1 MKRRISFI
9 AAVFAATAALM
20 ALQKPVFL
28 AFYHAEASAAS
39 WHELWLVV
47 WNGLRLDLTV
57 AGYITVPVLLA
68 VMVSLW
74 IELPDRT
81 WRRIA
86 GTWLVSA
93 AVLTSAIFAGDLA
106 LYRYWGFRIDG
117 SVMIYL
123 ADPKN
128 AMASVETGEAL
139 RQTAIFIVWA
149 AMMSWV
155 YTSLLRLFDGSRVRW
170 RLPWTGVL
178 VLVGGLLFLAIRGG
192 VGTSVANVSKVCF
205 SKNMFLNHA
214 AINPVFS
221 LLSTLGRNDDFAA
234 QYDFF
239 PEEERARLFAEAMG
253 TAPSPLA
260 GPAAA
265 DTLRL
270 LRTPRPNVVLV
281 IMESFSRSILDAEAD
296 GQPVMPR
303 MKELAARSVWFENL
317 YANSFRTDRGQVAIL
332 SGFPAQT
339 RISLMKYP
347 TKAPSLPSL
356 ARSLGR
362 EGYRTSFTYGGDLNF
377 TNQRSYLYATGYEHL
392 TWQNGLHLDAPTSKW
407 GYADDVMADLFAAE
421 VEELA
426 SDGEPFFATWLTL
439 SAHEPFDVPYRRL
452 GDKVLNAHAFADDV
466 VADMI
471 ERWRTQPEVWDNLLV
486 VLVADHAFPWRPED
500 KFNAPERHRIPMI
513 WTGGALRTSPLSVA
527 EYASQ
532 SDLAATLLGQ
542 MGIGHSDFKFSRDI
556 FDATL
561 PKFGY
566 YVFNDGF
573 GIVDPHGA
581 TVWDNTAGT
590 WQSHDNNL
598 GDCGKAILQT
608 TYDEIGAM

>member
-1 MKRRISFI
+1 MRRRISFI

-20 ALQKPVFL
+20 ALQKPLFL
-28 AFYHAEASAAS
+28 AFYRAEASQAS

-47 WNGLRLDLTV
+47 WNGLRLDLTM
-57 AGYITVPVLLA
+57 AGYITAPVLLA
-68 VMVSLW
+68 VIASLW
-74 IELPDRT
+74 VDLPDRV

-86 GTWLVSA
+86 GAWLVAA
-93 AVLTSAIFAGDLA
+93 AVVTSAVFAVDLA
-106 LYRYWGFRIDG
+106 LYGYWGFRIDG

-128 AMASVETGEAL
+128 AMASVEAGEAL
-139 RQTAIFIVWA
+139 RQTAVFVLWT

-155 YTSLLRLFDGSRVRW
+155 YLSLLRLFDGSRTRW
-170 RLPWTGVL
+170 RLPWTGAL
-178 VLVGGLLFLAIRGG
+178 LFIGGLLFLAIRGG

-221 LLSTLGRNDDFAA
+221 LLSTLGGNDDFAA

-239 PEEERARLFAEAMG
+239 PEERRAGLFAEAMG
-253 TAPSPLA
+253 KVPGNTP
-260 GPAAA
+260 A
-265 DTLRL
+265 DTVRL
-270 LRTPRPNVVLV
+270 LRTQRPNVALV
-281 IMESFSRSILDAEAD
+281 IMESFSRSILDAEYE

-347 TKAPSLPSL
+347 AKAPALPSL

-392 TWQNGLHLDAPTSKW
+392 TWQNGLRLDAPTSKW
-407 GYADDVMADLFAAE
+407 GYADDVMAGLFASE
-421 VEELA
+421 VEELSA
-426 SDGEPFFATWLTL
+426 AGGPFFATWLTL
-439 SAHEPFDVPYRRL
+439 SAHEPFDVPYHRL
-452 GDKVLNAHAFADDV
+452 GDKVLNSHAFADEV

-471 ERWRTQPEVWDNLLV
+471 ERWRAQPEVWDNLLV

-513 WTGGALRTSPLSVA
+513 WTGGALATPPLSVA

-542 MGIGHSDFKFSRDI
+542 MGIEHSDFMFSRDI
-556 FDATL
+556 FDPAL

-573 GIVDPHGA
+573 GIVDPSGVS
-581 TVWDNTAGT
+581 VWDNTTGE
-590 WQSHDNNL
+590 WLSHDNAI
-598 GDCGKAILQT
+598 GDYGKAILQT